1 MKQKFTKLKGKYR
14 PTVIVVDLIFILNNA
29 RITRQKINKEI
40 VNIYNIIN
48 QLDLIDT
55 YGTFCPM

>member
-1 MKQKFTKLKGKYR
+1 M
-14 PTVIVVDLIFILNNA
+14 IVVDLIFILNNA